1 MTRSNPETPNKQTNS
16 ADTRASHGQA
26 GDLARGDPESLE
38 AFNGRIG
45 GGDSQG
51 GAYPNPHT
59 GKGGEGSG
67 REGFMGHGGQ
77 SGIAYHGGSQLG
89 DQDVG
94 GNENSATKGHP
105 AGKE

>member
-1 MTRSNPETPNKQTNS
+1 
-16 ADTRASHGQA
+16 
-26 GDLARGDPESLE
+26 
-38 AFNGRIG
+38 
-45 GGDSQG
+45 
-51 GAYPNPHT
+51 
-59 GKGGEGSG
+59 
-67 REGFMGHGGQ
+67 MGHGGQ